1 MHIKHSIDMN
11 YDDYAFYIFVLFDF
25 YIYLILLYINKS
37 YLIINDS
44 YKYYISKKQYEWNL

>member
-1 MHIKHSIDMN
+1 MN

-44 YKYYISKKQYEWNL
+44 YKYYISKKQYE